1 MEIGVVF
8 PQTELGGDRGAVRA
22 YGQAV
27 ADLGFAHLAAYDH
40 VLGADTA
47 VHGDIGGPYDVH
59 DTFHEPLMLFAYLA
73 GFTELRFATTILIGP
88 QRQTALLAKQA
99 AELDIVSGGT
109 FRLGL
114 GIGWNRVEY
123 EALGH
128 PFAERGAFLEEQVG
142 VLRQLW
148 TQESVTVDGRFHHIT
163 AAGLA
168 PLPIQRPIP
177 IWIGAFAPAA
187 LRRVG
192 RIADGWFPQARPG
205 RGPRRGPRDGGGG
218 RTRSGARPFR
228 HLLRGT
234 GGLRRRGPGARGRA
248 RRALARR
255 RGQPRFGQHHAGRAG
270 GSRWTH
276 RGPHQRRRSALLTLR
291 AERRT
296 RRGAPPCA
304 RGFERMAR

>member
-27 ADLGFAHLAAYDH
+27 ADLGYEHVAAYDH

-59 DTFHEPLMLFAYLA
+59 DTFHEPLMLFSYLA
-73 GFTELRFATTILIGP
+73 GFTELRFVTSILIGP

-128 PFAERGAFLEEQVG
+128 SFADRGAFLEEQVG
-142 VLRQLW
+142 LLRQLW
-148 TQESVTVDGRFHHIT
+148 TQESVTVDSRFHHIS

-168 PLPIQRPIP
+168 PLPVQRPIP
-177 IWIGAFAPAA
+177 IWLGAFAPAA

-192 RIADGWFPQARPG
+192 RIADGWFPMARPG
-205 RGPRRGPRDGGGG
+205 GGLDEALEMVAQ
-218 RTRSGARPFR
+218 GAREVGRDPSTIAFEGR
-228 HLLRGT
+228 VDYNA
-234 GGLRRRGPGARGRA
+234 GGAARVAEHAERWRAAGAS
-248 RRALARR
+248 
-255 RGQPRFGQHHAGRAG
+255 HISVNTMRAG
-270 GSRWTH
+270 LEDVDGHIAALTSVA
-276 RGPHQRRRSALLTLR
+276 ALLL
-291 AERRT
+291 
-296 RRGAPPCA
+296 
-304 RGFERMAR
+304 

>member
-22 YGQAV
+22 YGQGV
-27 ADLGFAHLAAYDH
+27 ADLGYAHVAAYDH

-73 GFTELRFATTILIGP
+73 GFTQLRFTTSILIGP

-123 EALGH
+123 EALGYS
-128 PFAERGAFLEEQVG
+128 FADRGAFLEEQVG

-177 IWIGAFAPAA
+177 IWLGAFAPAA

-192 RIADGWFPQARPG
+192 RIADGWFPMARPG
-205 RGPRRGPRDGGGG
+205 GGLDEALEVVAQ
-218 RTRSGARPFR
+218 GAREVGRDPSTIAFEGR
-228 HLLRGT
+228 VDYNA
-234 GGLRRRGPGARGRA
+234 GGPERVAEHAERWRAAGAS
-248 RRALARR
+248 
-255 RGQPRFGQHHAGRAG
+255 HISVNTMRAG
-270 GSRWTH
+270 LEGVDAHIAALTSVA
-276 RGPHQRRRSALLTLR
+276 ALLL
-291 AERRT
+291 
-296 RRGAPPCA
+296 
-304 RGFERMAR
+304 

>member
-1 MEIGVVF
+1 MSGHTGSMEIGVVF

-27 ADLGFAHLAAYDH
+27 ADLGYAHVAAYDH

-73 GFTELRFATTILIGP
+73 GFTQLRFTTSILIGP

-123 EALGH
+123 EALGM
-128 PFAERGAFLEEQVG
+128 PFAQRGAILEEQIN

-177 IWIGAFAPAA
+177 IWLGAFAPAA

-192 RIADGWFPQARPG
+192 RIADGWFPMARPG
-205 RGPRRGPRDGGGG
+205 GGLDEALELVAQ
-218 RTRSGARPFR
+218 GAREVGRDPSTIAFEGR
-228 HLLRGT
+228 VDFSA
-234 GGLRRRGPGARGRA
+234 GGPELVAE
-248 RRALARR
+248 
-255 RGQPRFGQHHAGRAG
+255 HAGRWRAAG
-270 GSRWTH
+270 ASHVSVNTMRAGLEDVDAHIAALTSVA
-276 RGPHQRRRSALLTLR
+276 ALLL
-291 AERRT
+291 
-296 RRGAPPCA
+296 
-304 RGFERMAR
+304 

>member
-22 YGQAV
+22 YGHAA
-27 ADLGFAHLAAYDH
+27 ADLGFAHVAAYDH

-59 DTFHEPLMLFAYLA
+59 DTFHEPLMLFSYLA
-73 GFTELRFATTILIGP
+73 GFTQLRFVTSILIGP

-128 PFAERGAFLEEQVG
+128 SFAERGAFLEEQVG
-142 VLRQLW
+142 VLRRLW
-148 TQESVTVDGRFHHIT
+148 TQESVTMDGRFHHIT

-168 PLPIQRPIP
+168 PLPVQRPIP
-177 IWIGAFAPAA
+177 IWLGAFAPAA

-192 RIADGWFPQARPG
+192 RIADGWFPMARPG
-205 RGPRRGPRDGGGG
+205 RGLDEALEIVAE
-218 RTRSGARPFR
+218 GARQVGRDPSTIAFEGR
-228 HLLRGT
+228 VDYNAG
-234 GGLRRRGPGARGRA
+234 GPGARRRA
-248 RRALARR
+248 RRALASG
-255 RGQPRFGQHHAGRAG
+255 RGQPCFGQHHARRAG
-270 GSRWTH
+270 GSRCAH
-276 RGPHQRRRSALLTLR
+276 RGPDQRRRRALLRTLT
-291 AERRT
+291 ERR
-296 RRGAPPCA
+296 RPGAVHRAPGGL
-304 RGFERMAR
+304 RE

>member
-27 ADLGFAHLAAYDH
+27 ADLGYAHVAAYDH

-59 DTFHEPLMLFAYLA
+59 DTFHEPLLLFAYFA
-73 GFTELRFATTILIGP
+73 GFTQLRFVTSILIGP

-99 AELDIVSGGT
+99 AELDILSVGT

-128 PFAERGAFLEEQVG
+128 SFADRGAFLEEQVG

-148 TQESVTVDGRFHHIT
+148 TQESVTVDSRFHHIT

-168 PLPIQRPIP
+168 PLPVQRPIP

-192 RIADGWFPQARPG
+192 RIADGWFPMARPG
-205 RGPRRGPRDGGGG
+205 GGLEEALEIVAE
-218 RTRSGARPFR
+218 GAREVGRDPSTIAFEGR
-228 HLLRGT
+228 VDYNA
-234 GGLRRRGPGARGRA
+234 GGPERVAEHAERWRAAGAS
-248 RRALARR
+248 
-255 RGQPRFGQHHAGRAG
+255 HISVNTMRAG
-270 GSRWTH
+270 LEGVDAH
-276 RGPHQRRRSALLTLR
+276 IAALNSAASLL
-291 AERRT
+291 
-296 RRGAPPCA
+296 
-304 RGFERMAR
+304 F